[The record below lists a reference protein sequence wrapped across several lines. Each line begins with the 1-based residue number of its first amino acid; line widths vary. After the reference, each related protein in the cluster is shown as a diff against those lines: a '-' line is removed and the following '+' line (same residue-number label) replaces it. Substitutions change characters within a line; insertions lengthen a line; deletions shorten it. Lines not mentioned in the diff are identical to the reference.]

1 MTTIGVTNIYQQEK
15 MEVSF
20 DVAQRGEVNRV
31 MSNLMEIIAQLQE
44 AIVELEKRLN
54 PVLPRRSE
62 KCGDAPMPRQTE
74 EYQCPLAQAI
84 EFEYSRIK
92 ELNEIVRQILNSIE
106 I

>member
-1 MTTIGVTNIYQQEK
+1 
-15 MEVSF
+15 
-20 DVAQRGEVNRV
+20 
-31 MSNLMEIIAQLQE
+31 
-44 AIVELEKRLN
+44 
-54 PVLPRRSE
+54 
-62 KCGDAPMPRQTE
+62 MPRQTE

>member
-15 MEVSF
+15 AEVSL

-31 MSNLMEIIAQLQE
+31 MSNLMGIIVQLQE
-44 AIVELEKRLN
+44 AIAELEKRLN
-54 PVLPRRSE
+54 PVLPQRSE
-62 KCGDAPMPRQTE
+62 MCDDAPMPRQT

-84 EFEYSRIK
+84 EFEHSRIK